1 MQSFF
6 NTKAYVCKSDFK
18 IYKLESIFYTKPYIR
33 RFSNTAQ
40 TNGGLLTNCL
50 WQQQHTNHTTTKTQ
64 NMTTMVPPGRWL
76 PEAPILKVSAIAV
89 RPRRC
94 NFIDKTNHFFIL
106 LTIFQQSAAQR
117 ACGLKVSFVCYSLC
131 FFCAAASKQC
141 ALTLAI
147 RRLFFFRCRSSP
159 HHVLTW
165 FWMRGGNAMV
175 AMFSGRYRYCAL
187 VECIVA

>member
-6 NTKAYVCKSDFK
+6 NTKAYVCKSDFN
-18 IYKLESIFYTKPYIR
+18 IYKSESIFYTKPYIR

-50 WQQQHTNHTTTKTQ
+50 WQQQQTLTTQQQKSQ

-76 PEAPILKVSAIAV
+76 PEALILKVSAIAI

-117 ACGLKVSFVCYSLC
+117 ARGLKVSCVCYSL
-131 FFCAAASKQC
+131 
-141 ALTLAI
+141 
-147 RRLFFFRCRSSP
+147 
-159 HHVLTW
+159 
-165 FWMRGGNAMV
+165 
-175 AMFSGRYRYCAL
+175 
-187 VECIVA
+187 